1 MFGRLVFFTALG
13 CGLGMVV
20 TGYMFLNARSMEIA
34 DPSGHAA
41 FTAAVAFGFFAF
53 GLVASVYGWLRYWRT
68 L

>member
-1 MFGRLVFFTALG
+1 MFGRLLFLAALV
-13 CGLGMVV
+13 CVLGMVL
-20 TGYMFLNARSMEIA
+20 TGYVFLSARSMEIA
-34 DPSGHAA
+34 DPTGHTA